1 MKTLV
6 IDASVAAKW
15 FLPSATEPLTSQ
27 ALTLL
32 DSYRAGP
39 LRFVVPDLFW
49 SELASVFWKAVRQGR
64 WDQTNA
70 TSALQIARNR
80 RFPTIPAINLLES
93 AFRIALAFDRSPY
106 DALYIAAAIATK
118 SEFFTADERLANAVA
133 ATLPVKWLGV
143 AY

>member
-15 FLPSATEPLTSQ
+15 FLPAANEPLTSQ
-27 ALTLL
+27 ALALL
-32 DSYRAGP
+32 DSYRTGQ

-49 SELASVFWKAVRQGR
+49 SELASIFWKAVRQGR
-64 WDQTNA
+64 WGGTSA
-70 TSALQIARNR
+70 ESALQLACKRN
-80 RFPTIPAINLLES
+80 FPTIPATDLLDS

-118 SEFFTADERLANAVA
+118 SELFTADERLANAVA
-133 ATLPVKWLGV
+133 ATLPVKWLGA

>member
-1 MKTLV
+1 MKTVV

-15 FLPSATEPLTSQ
+15 FLPPASEPLSSQ

-32 DSYRAGP
+32 DSYRRGQ

-64 WDQTNA
+64 WDQSNA
-70 TSALQIARNR
+70 ETALQLARNR
-80 RFPTIPAINLLES
+80 HFPTIPAIDLLDH

-106 DALYIAAAIATK
+106 DAVYIAVAIAAG
-118 SEFFTADERLANAVA
+118 SELLTADERLANAVA
-133 ATLPVKWLGV
+133 ATLPVKWLG
-143 AY
+143 AIS